1 MHKSSQTGLKAELVE
16 ASLDSCEVVRTQAH
30 LDFYF
35 KSALVSYGGDRNRQL
50 FVKRSLISGAGE

>member
-16 ASLDSCEVVRTQAH
+16 ASPDSCEVVRTQAH

-35 KSALVSYGGDRNRQL
+35 KSVLVSYRGDRNRQL
-50 FVKRSLISGAGE
+50 FGKKVVN